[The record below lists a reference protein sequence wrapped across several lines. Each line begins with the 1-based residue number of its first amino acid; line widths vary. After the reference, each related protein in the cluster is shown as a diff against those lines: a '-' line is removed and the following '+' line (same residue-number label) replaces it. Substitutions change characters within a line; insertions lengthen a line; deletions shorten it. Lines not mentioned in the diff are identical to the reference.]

1 MAPKQGRRS
10 ELRSPQAPRRWRSF
24 GCAWRQRPFPGVE
37 WGLRRATAA
46 EGGLPM
52 SRIALVARA
61 VVLAVLMMSLNVAAL
76 PYSSSVGPENGSAL
90 TARLPV
96 AAMAKVTR
104 VQADCMWPPT
114 VRPRRI
120 ILTCADGGDRYR
132 RLRWRWWGPFTARA
146 VGRELVN
153 DCDPSCTSGT
163 IRSYRVRVT
172 LRGVWRTD
180 DYRVFH
186 RARYAFTGS
195 HKPVWMPWRGH
206 RSLPPYH

>member
-1 MAPKQGRRS
+1 
-10 ELRSPQAPRRWRSF
+10 
-24 GCAWRQRPFPGVE
+24 
-37 WGLRRATAA
+37 
-46 EGGLPM
+46 M

-61 VVLAVLMMSLNVAAL
+61 TVLAVLAVLMLSLNLAA
-76 PYSSSVGPENGSAL
+76 PSYSSSAGPGKGSAM
-90 TARLPV
+90 TAGLPI

-120 ILTCADGGDRYR
+120 MLTCADGGDQYR
-132 RLRWRWWGPFTARA
+132 RLRWRSWGPFTARA

-153 DCDPSCTSGT
+153 DCDPSCVSGT
-163 IRSYRVRVT
+163 FHSYRVRVT

-180 DYRVFH
+180 GYRIFH
-186 RARYAFTGS
+186 RARYVFTGS
-195 HKPVWMPWRGH
+195 HKPESMPWRGH